1 MTERKKLEFISS
13 VEIMN
18 TPMKKQ
24 RFIVA
29 GMIYPGIHILSGDPK
44 IGKSWMMMD
53 MCLAVAKGEKFLGR
67 KTERGQVVYMA
78 LEDTFISLQSRMY
91 ELTDEP
97 SENLT
102 FTLLANSIGSGLE
115 EDLRDCKKMFP
126 NLKMVVID
134 TLQKIRNNI
143 DTKYGADYQELS
155 VLKSIADQ
163 LEIAIVLVHHNRKAH
178 DSNPNNLISG
188 TNGIAGCAD
197 GLLVFTRNGENAKLH
212 ISGRGAPSLELN
224 LKRENAKWIL
234 LDDAPES
241 KPDIFSFMIHD
252 FLIEKI
258 SVNGTASEICSMLKE
273 KYPQQEFNCN
283 WLYRD
288 LLQHDDEIRTLGID
302 YGKTKSN
309 GIRSILIHYNAD
321 RDSSGGKILCTENS
335 VPVDPESAT
344 NADDY
349 LHEVDCVEFPNTEN
363 AVPAVPENIT
373 DTDSKLIESDS
384 EGLISKEGAVSDEE
398 NKGNAFIAM
407 AAEMMRRSI
416 AKQEIIVPAFSAD

>member
-1 MTERKKLEFISS
+1 MTERKKINFISS

-24 RFIVA
+24 RFIVD

-44 IGKSWMMMD
+44 IGKSWMMLD
-53 MCLAVAKGEKFLGR
+53 MCLAVAKGEDFFGR
-67 KTERGQVVYMA
+67 KTERGQVVCMA

-97 SENLT
+97 SENLF

-126 NLKMVVID
+126 DLKMVVID

-155 VLKSIADQ
+155 IQKSIADQ
-163 LEIAIVLVHHNRKAH
+163 LGIAIVLVHHNRKAH

-224 LKRENAKWIL
+224 LKREKSKWIL
-234 LDDAPES
+234 LDDAPKSE
-241 KPDIFSFMIHD
+241 PDIFSFTIHD
-252 FLIEKI
+252 FMLEKN
-258 SVNGTASEICSMLKE
+258 SVSGTASEICSMLKE
-273 KYPQQEFNCN
+273 KFSEQEFNCN

-288 LLQHDDEIRTLGID
+288 LLQHDDEIRAFGID

-309 GIRSILIHYNAD
+309 GTRKIFIGYAAD
-321 RDSSGGKILCTENS
+321 RDSSGGKILCTENA
-335 VPVDPESAT
+335 VPADPEKFTST
-344 NADDY
+344 DDS
-349 LHEVDCVEFPNTEN
+349 LIEVGSVDSSSEEN
-363 AVPAVPENIT
+363 AVHAVPVEQMQG
-373 DTDSKLIESDS
+373 DAL
-384 EGLISKEGAVSDEE
+384 
-398 NKGNAFIAM
+398 IAM
-407 AAEMMRRSI
+407 AAEMMKRSL
-416 AKQEIIVPAFSAD
+416 AKEGIIVPAFSAD

>member
-24 RFIVA
+24 RFIVD

-97 SENLT
+97 SENLA
-102 FTLLANSIGSGLE
+102 FTLLANSIGGGLE
-115 EDLRDCKKMFP
+115 EDLRECKKMFP
-126 NLKMVVID
+126 DLKMVVID

-155 VLKSIADQ
+155 VLKNIADQ
-163 LEIAIVLVHHNRKAH
+163 LGIAIVLVHHNRKAH

-234 LDDAPES
+234 LDDVPDS

-252 FLIEKI
+252 FMLDRK
-258 SVNGTASEICSMLKE
+258 SVNGTASEICSMLKG
-273 KYPQQEFNCN
+273 KYPEQEFNCN

-288 LLQHDDEIRTLGID
+288 LLQHDDDIRALGID

-309 GIRSILIHYNAD
+309 GIRSIFIHYNAD
-321 RDSSGGKILCTENS
+321 RDSSGGKILCTEGA
-335 VPVDPESAT
+335 VPADPENVA

-349 LHEVDCVEFPNTEN
+349 LHETDCVEILN
-363 AVPAVPENIT
+363 AQNADPAVPENIA
-373 DTDSKLIESDS
+373 DTDSELIKIDS
-384 EGLISKEGAVSDEE
+384 GELISEEGAVSDEE
-398 NKGNAFIAM
+398 ARGNAFIAM
-407 AAEMMRRSI
+407 AAEMMRRSL
-416 AKQEIIVPAFSAD
+416 AKQGIIVPAFSAD

>member
-1 MTERKKLEFISS
+1 MTERKKINFISS

-24 RFIVA
+24 RFIVD

-44 IGKSWMMMD
+44 IGKSWMMLD
-53 MCLAVAKGEKFLGR
+53 MCLAVAKGEDFFGR

-97 SENLT
+97 SENLF
-102 FTLLANSIGSGLE
+102 FTLLANSIGNGLE
-115 EDLRDCKKMFP
+115 EDLRECKKMFP
-126 NLKMVVID
+126 DLKMIVID

-143 DTKYGADYQELS
+143 DMKYGADYQELS

-163 LEIAIVLVHHNRKAH
+163 LGIAIILVHHNRKAH

-197 GLLVFTRNGENAKLH
+197 GLLVFTRSGENAKLH

-224 LKRENAKWIL
+224 LKREKSKWIL

-241 KPDIFSFMIHD
+241 VPDIFPFIIHD
-252 FLIEKI
+252 FMLEKN
-258 SVNGTASEICSMLKE
+258 SVSGTASEICSMLKE
-273 KYPQQEFNCN
+273 KFPEQEFNSN

-288 LLQHDDEIRTLGID
+288 LLQHDDEIHTLGID

-309 GIRSILIHYNAD
+309 GVRKIFISYTSE
-321 RDSSGGKILCTENS
+321 RDSSGGKKLC
-335 VPVDPESAT
+335 
-344 NADDY
+344 
-349 LHEVDCVEFPNTEN
+349 TEN
-363 AVPAVPENIT
+363 AVPSVPEDVANA
-373 DTDSKLIESDS
+373 DYSLIEI
-384 EGLISKEGAVSDEE
+384 EGTELPSEE
-398 NKGNAFIAM
+398 NTVPVEQTQGKALIAM
-407 AAEMMRRSI
+407 AAEMMKRSLV
-416 AKQEIIVPAFSAD
+416 KEGIIVPAFSAD

>member
-1 MTERKKLEFISS
+1 MTERKKINFISS

-24 RFIVA
+24 RFIVD

-44 IGKSWMMMD
+44 IGKSWMMLD
-53 MCLAVAKGEKFLGR
+53 MCLAVAKGENFLGR

-97 SENLT
+97 SENLF

-115 EDLRDCKKMFP
+115 EDLRDCKKMFSD
-126 NLKMVVID
+126 LKMIVID
-134 TLQKIRNNI
+134 TLQKIRNSI
-143 DTKYGADYQELS
+143 DMKYGADYQELS
-155 VLKSIADQ
+155 ILKSIADQ
-163 LEIAIVLVHHNRKAH
+163 LGIAIVLVHHNRKAR

-197 GLLVFTRNGENAKLH
+197 GLLVFTRSGENAKLH

-224 LKRENAKWIL
+224 LKREKSKWIL

-241 KPDIFSFMIHD
+241 VSDIFPFIIHD
-252 FLIEKI
+252 FMLEKN
-258 SVNGTASEICSMLKE
+258 SVSGAASEICSMLKE
-273 KYPQQEFNCN
+273 KFPEQDFNCN

-288 LLQHDDEIRTLGID
+288 LLQHDDEIHTLGID

-309 GIRSILIHYNAD
+309 GVRKIFISYTSE
-321 RDSSGGKILCTENS
+321 RDSSGGKILCS
-335 VPVDPESAT
+335 
-344 NADDY
+344 
-349 LHEVDCVEFPNTEN
+349 EN
-363 AVPAVPENIT
+363 AVPAVPKNLANADNSLTE
-373 DTDSKLIESDS
+373 IEGT
-384 EGLISKEGAVSDEE
+384 ELLGEE
-398 NKGNAFIAM
+398 NAVPVKPMQGEALIAM
-407 AAEMMRRSI
+407 AAEMMKRSLV
-416 AKQEIIVPAFSAD
+416 KEGIIVPAFSAD

>member
-24 RFIVA
+24 RFIVD

-44 IGKSWMMMD
+44 IGKSWMMID
-53 MCLAVAKGEKFLGR
+53 MCLAVAKGEDSLCR
-67 KTERGQVVYMA
+67 KTEQGQVVYMA

-126 NLKMVVID
+126 DLKMVVID

-163 LEIAIVLVHHNRKAH
+163 LGIAIVLVHHNRKAH

-234 LDDAPES
+234 LDDAPRS

-252 FLIEKI
+252 FLIEKN
-258 SVNGTASEICSMLKE
+258 SVSGTASEICSILKE
-273 KYPQQEFNCN
+273 KFPQQEFNCN

-288 LLQHDDEIRTLGID
+288 LLQHDDEIHALGID

-309 GIRSILIHYNAD
+309 GIRSIFIHYNAD

-335 VPVDPESAT
+335 LPADPERVT

-349 LHEVDCVEFPNTEN
+349 LHEVDCVEFPSAEN

-373 DTDSKLIESDS
+373 DTGSKLIESDS
-384 EGLISKEGAVSDEE
+384 GELISEEGAVSDEE
-398 NKGNAFIAM
+398 VKGKAFIAM
-407 AAEMMRRSI
+407 AAEIMRRSI
-416 AKQEIIVPAFSAD
+416 AKQGIIVPTFSAD